1 MAVVGVVS
9 DLVVVP
15 VLPHHHPPSLKP
27 IKVITIVP
35 LLLLSQLQLVVDSIV
50 IDGLEKRLEVV
61 LYSKSSVARKKK
73 ALMSHP

>member
-1 MAVVGVVS
+1 MVVVGVVS
-9 DLVVVP
+9 PLVVVP

-35 LLLLSQLQLVVDSIV
+35 LLLSQLQLIVDSIV
-50 IDGLEKRLEVV
+50 IDGLEKRMEVV